1 MRTFSTQCPCKLLRK
16 IKVFQTFP
24 LPNKPMR
31 DINSQ
36 SVCALTVVEFLATRL
51 SPQRLLSKESS

>member
-24 LPNKPMR
+24 LPHKPMR
-31 DINSQ
+31 DINNKSIR
-36 SVCALTVVEFLATRL
+36 ALTVVEFLATRL
-51 SPQRLLSKESS
+51 SPQRLLSKESL